1 MNPTKLHKSLS
12 VTMTGDMR
20 SDELLPVILKL
31 RPGFIARGELRALT
45 DVAPTQSYRMLSAQA
60 TDATAA
66 QIAALTDDPSVE
78 MIWPDLPV
86 HTWTDQRVPLIGAPR
101 VWGAGFTGQGIAIG
115 IIDTG
120 LDGEHPDF
128 ADRVKAWRDFVDTQA
143 DGGPRDP
150 NGHGTHVAGIAAGS
164 GVASGGRYRGVAP
177 DAQLVIARVL
187 DAEGGGRTST
197 VMAGVEWAV
206 EQGARV
212 INISLGGPPYPAD
225 GTDALSV
232 LCNAAVDQGVV
243 VCVAAGN
250 MGPAGH
256 TIGAPSAA
264 KRVITIGASEARAG
278 DAGDR
283 VAGFS
288 SRGPTGDGS
297 AKPDLIFPGDGIVS
311 ARAAGTSLGRP
322 VDERYT
328 ALRGTSQATPFATGT
343 AALLLS
349 ANPRLAPDDVRE
361 RLVRSAQRLPGV
373 DALAQGA
380 GRGNAYNAFVNALGT
395 PLGGEPAGGD
405 APAQPTPT
413 AGPPSQRAGC
423 LPAAMGMF
431 KS

>member
-12 VTMTGDMR
+12 VTMVGDVR
-20 SDELLPVILKL
+20 SDERLPVILKL
-31 RPGFIARGELRALT
+31 RPGFIARGELRALS
-45 DVAPTQSYRMLSAQA
+45 DVAPSQSYRMLAAQA
-60 TDATAA
+60 TEATAA
-66 QIAALTDDPSVE
+66 QIAALTDDPAVE

-86 HTWTDQRVPLIGAPR
+86 HTWTDQRVPLVGAPR
-101 VWGAGFTGQGIAIG
+101 VWGAGFTGQGVKIG

-120 LDGEHPDF
+120 LDGDHPDF
-128 ADRVKAWRDFVDTQA
+128 AGRVQAWRDFVDTAA

-150 NGHGTHVAGIAAGS
+150 NGHGTHVAGIAAGT
-164 GVASGGRYRGVAP
+164 GAASGGRYRGVAP
-177 DAQLVIARVL
+177 DAELVIARVL

-197 VMAGVEWAV
+197 VMAGVEWAI
-206 EQGARV
+206 ESGARV

-250 MGPAGH
+250 MGPSGH

-264 KRVITIGASEARAG
+264 KRVLTIGASESHPG
-278 DAGDR
+278 DIADR

-343 AALLLS
+343 VALLLS

-361 RLVRSAQRLPGV
+361 RLVRGAQRLTGV
-373 DALAQGA
+373 DPLAQGA
-380 GRGNAYNAFVNALGT
+380 GRGNAYNAFVNALGA
-395 PLGGEPAGGD
+395 PIGQSGGAPG
-405 APAQPTPT
+405 APALPEPT
-413 AGPPSQRAGC
+413 ASAPDRPAGC
-423 LPAAMGMF
+423 LPAAMGVF
-431 KS
+431 RG